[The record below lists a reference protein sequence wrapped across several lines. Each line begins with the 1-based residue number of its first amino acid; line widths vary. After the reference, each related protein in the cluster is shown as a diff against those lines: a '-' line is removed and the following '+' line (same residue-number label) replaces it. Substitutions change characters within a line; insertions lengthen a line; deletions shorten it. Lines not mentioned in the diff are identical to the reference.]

1 MLSLLQNIVE
11 SKSGPNRSEL
21 KFKKRL
27 NNQDIKKKTRRK
39 NNLVSMKFLNGKEVL
54 NLKNN
59 KLCNSLVLQWLG
71 IHALTA
77 NGPGSILVCGQ
88 KEKIKEKD

>member
-27 NNQDIKKKTRRK
+27 NNQDIKKK
-39 NNLVSMKFLNGKEVL
+39 LE
-54 NLKNN
+54 
-59 KLCNSLVLQWLG
+59 
-71 IHALTA
+71 
-77 NGPGSILVCGQ
+77 
-88 KEKIKEKD
+88 EKTI

>member
-1 MLSLLQNIVE
+1 
-11 SKSGPNRSEL
+11 
-21 KFKKRL
+21 
-27 NNQDIKKKTRRK
+27 
-39 NNLVSMKFLNGKEVL
+39 MKFLNGKEIL

-59 KLCNSLVLQWLG
+59 KRGNSLVLQWLG